1 MEHLYAPWRRE
12 YHKKGVEGCPFC
24 WIWNHPEEDLEN
36 WVLHR
41 GESCFWVMNRF
52 PYNPGHF
59 MIIPARHIGK
69 YQQLTEGELCEIA
82 RHSQIGVELLERW
95 GAKGVNLGWNLG
107 WVGGAG
113 IPDHIHL
120 HLVPRFDRDTNM
132 MTTIFGTRVYSAD
145 FEQVYRELR
154 ELLTHL
160 L

>member
-1 MEHLYAPWRRE
+1 
-12 YHKKGVEGCPFC
+12 
-24 WIWNHPEEDLEN
+24 
-36 WVLHR
+36 
-41 GESCFWVMNRF
+41 
-52 PYNPGHF
+52 

-132 MTTIFGTRVYSAD
+132 MTTLFGTRVYSAD